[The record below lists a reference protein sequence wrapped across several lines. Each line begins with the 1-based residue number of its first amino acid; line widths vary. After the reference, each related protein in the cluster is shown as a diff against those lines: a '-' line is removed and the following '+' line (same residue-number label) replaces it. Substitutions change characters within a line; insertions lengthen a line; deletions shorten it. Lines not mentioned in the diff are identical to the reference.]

1 MSIEKISKLFNTTDK
16 LLQDTKEFIENLNN
30 TTLDIPLFGDM
41 RTASDMYTYARQY
54 ILEANKL
61 TKQINFLMLTLSALR
76 QVRYVKPSQEIS
88 FDFLKTASSKIDAY
102 IYEINSYKEI
112 LLSYRTDYENAYKL
126 MNSMIFTIPKGL

>member
-41 RTASDMYTYARQY
+41 RTASDMYPYARQY